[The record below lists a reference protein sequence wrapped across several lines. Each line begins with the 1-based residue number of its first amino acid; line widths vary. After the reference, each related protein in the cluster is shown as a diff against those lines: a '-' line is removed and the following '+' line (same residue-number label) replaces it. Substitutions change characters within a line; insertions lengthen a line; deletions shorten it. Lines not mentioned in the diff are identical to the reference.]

1 MFVDGKN
8 ENLKGKT
15 INAISW
21 SVLLQS
27 SSQLLNFIIG
37 VFIARLLTPDDFGLV
52 AMVLVF
58 VSFSQLF
65 ADLGFAAA
73 LIQREKI
80 ENIHYISCFWLNVF
94 IGLILSVT
102 MFLASDWVARFYE
115 RTELLGISQSL
126 SILFLIVSAS
136 SVPRAKLVRNLN
148 HKNIGIIEIVSNLTA
163 GISAIL
169 LALNGFSYW
178 SLVFQL
184 ILLNV
189 MRLVLIFYIS
199 NMPFAF
205 LFSFSELKKLLSFSS
220 TVFTT
225 KLIREGTSQLD
236 KLLVGKY
243 IDSATLGLYS
253 KAYSLMLFPIQN
265 ISRVITNVMF
275 PTFSKIQKDPD
286 RVGSIFLKC
295 IGCISLLTSPILLG
309 IATVAPHLIEVIFGK
324 QWLGMTTYLQ
334 FFCVL
339 GLILSVATVTGS
351 VYLGLGRPDLQL
363 KVNLFTQPL
372 KIVCLGIGV
381 TYGIEGLM
389 FGFFVSFIIS
399 VFVTWSVAMRLIN
412 MHIGHILKAILPTML
427 ISFLM
432 AFTTWIL
439 DNLLFFN
446 LSIVLRLF
454 SCIVTGVISYALFTH
469 LFSPAAY
476 KELKMIVS
484 QKLSK
489 RPLK

>member
-1 MFVDGKN
+1 MPG
-8 ENLKGKT
+8 
-15 INAISW
+15 
-21 SVLLQS
+21 
-27 SSQLLNFIIG
+27 
-37 VFIARLLTPDDFGLV
+37 P
-52 AMVLVF
+52 
-58 VSFSQLF
+58 
-65 ADLGFAAA
+65 
-73 LIQREKI
+73 
-80 ENIHYISCFWLNVF
+80 
-94 IGLILSVT
+94 
-102 MFLASDWVARFYE
+102 AS
-115 RTELLGISQSL
+115 
-126 SILFLIVSAS
+126 
-136 SVPRAKLVRNLN
+136 
-148 HKNIGIIEIVSNLTA
+148 
-163 GISAIL
+163 
-169 LALNGFSYW
+169 
-178 SLVFQL
+178 
-184 ILLNV
+184 
-189 MRLVLIFYIS
+189 
-199 NMPFAF
+199 
-205 LFSFSELKKLLSFSS
+205 SFSS

-236 KLLVGKY
+236 KLLVGTY

-309 IATVAPHLIEVIFGK
+309 IATVAPQLIEVIFGK

-389 FGFFVSFIIS
+389 VGFFVSFIIS

-412 MHIGHILKAILPTML
+412 LHIGHILKAILPTIL

-432 AFTTWIL
+432 AFTTWVL

-484 QKLSK
+484 QKISK
-489 RPLK
+489 RQLK